1 MRSLFSRRTFPIKIF
16 QQRLLCVKGSF
27 DDGNGGAVWM
37 LLTWE
42 HFLVHF
48 LLLILSFY
56 PGLKCGPSSAGL
68 GFEVP
73 LFRAVESAL
82 PGHALLI
89 RAQ

>member
-27 DDGNGGAVWM
+27 DDDNGGAVWM

-48 LLLILSFY
+48 SPTHPQLLPRSETWPQF
-56 PGLKCGPSSAGL
+56 CWAG
-68 GFEVP
+68 F
-73 LFRAVESAL
+73 
-82 PGHALLI
+82 
-89 RAQ
+89 